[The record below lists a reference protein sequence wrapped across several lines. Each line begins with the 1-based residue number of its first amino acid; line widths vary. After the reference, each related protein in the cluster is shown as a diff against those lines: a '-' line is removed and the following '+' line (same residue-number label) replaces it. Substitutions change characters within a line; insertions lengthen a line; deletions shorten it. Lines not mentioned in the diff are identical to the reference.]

1 MMQMRKSSTAYLFKC
16 YIWFVNTIANGPI
29 SREAIDEKWAR
40 ASVNDYDTDT
50 IPESTFHRWRNRVE
64 ELFDIEI
71 LCNAQG
77 EYYIEEADLF
87 RRADLRGR
95 MLNLLSVNNLLK
107 DCHDLRKQII
117 FEPVAPGEEFL
128 PTIIESLREKHVLQV
143 SYQNFIQSEPCAHS
157 VEAYCLKMYRQ
168 RWYLIAYSRE
178 RKAIRHFALD
188 RVVHIQPT
196 QEPYTLPEDFD
207 AEEYFK
213 DVCGVT
219 VLKDKPEEIIVYVNE
234 PQVEYIRTLPL
245 HPSQKEIETHEHY
258 SIFSYYLIPNEEFMR
273 EIRACGISA
282 TVHSPDW
289 LCQELR
295 ADYKLLY
302 DGYKEISPE

>member
-1 MMQMRKSSTAYLFKC
+1 MRKSSTAYLFKC

-157 VEAYCLKMYRQ
+157 VEPYCLKMYRQ

-219 VLKDKPEEIIVYVNE
+219 VLKDKPEEIIIYVNE